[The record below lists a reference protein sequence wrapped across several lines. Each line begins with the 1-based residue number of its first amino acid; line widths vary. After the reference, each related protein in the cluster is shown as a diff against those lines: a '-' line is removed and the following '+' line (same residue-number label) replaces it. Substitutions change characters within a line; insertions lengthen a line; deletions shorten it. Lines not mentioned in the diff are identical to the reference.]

1 MELLLSLLRLLVPVI
16 CMYASLWWHKFDL
29 IIEVFNSIWL
39 LMLHVSRHPSYISTP
54 FLVLNLDGRFAVS
67 SNKFFLFYIS
77 LLYYSILRS
86 LLIYFTFS
94 REIYISLSTPS
105 TFVAVSD
112 LFCDKV
118 IATFVISS
126 TVLFQFGS
134 SFKWTCSKL
143 FNMINKFLV
152 LFTIYLFT
160 YILTNVSTQ
169 IFSKRQKIIALT
181 NILSWTGSR
190 VIFYMLYID

>member
-1 MELLLSLLRLLVPVI
+1 MRHYDGINLTLLLKNL
-16 CMYASLWWHKFDL
+16 
-29 IIEVFNSIWL
+29 IWL
-39 LMLHVSRHPSYISTP
+39 LTLYICRHPSYISTP
-54 FLVLNLDGRFAVS
+54 FLVLLVLDGRFAVS

-94 REIYISLSTPS
+94 REIYISPSTPS
-105 TFVAVSD
+105 TFVAVFD

-118 IATFVISS
+118 IAFFVISS
-126 TVLFQFGS
+126 TVLFQIKSPVASADYLNSSFGS

-169 IFSKRQKIIALT
+169 IFSKRQKIIALR

>member
-1 MELLLSLLRLLVPVI
+1 MLYI
-16 CMYASLWWHKFDL
+16 C
-29 IIEVFNSIWL
+29 
-39 LMLHVSRHPSYISTP
+39 RHPSYISTP
-54 FLVLNLDGRFAVS
+54 FLVLLVLDGRFAVS

-94 REIYISLSTPS
+94 REIYISPSTPS

-118 IATFVISS
+118 IAFFVISS
-126 TVLFQFGS
+126 TVLLQIKSPVASADYLNSSFGS

-160 YILTNVSTQ
+160 YILTYVFTQ
-169 IFSKRQKIIALT
+169 IFSKRQKTIALR

-190 VIFYMLYID
+190 VIFYMSYID